1 MLVRVLDKSDFDDKI
16 LKTLDFT
23 RFMSA
28 NILKML
34 NLSSIIL
41 LHNFTFTI

>member
-23 RFMSA
+23 RFIAFLLVMISG
-28 NILKML
+28 
-34 NLSSIIL
+34 SSCYD
-41 LHNFTFTI
+41 F